1 MEVERERLKLRD
13 DPKVISPPSLDPAW
27 KCGTAV
33 VVRGFIANAKL
44 DIEINGAIVVAGF
57 PGGFPV
63 PNGALVPLPSPLTAG
78 QQIRARQKF
87 GGATSGWSANVITR
101 NHTQEFPAG

>member
-44 DIEINGAIVVAGF
+44 DPRSTERSLS
-57 PGGFPV
+57 PGSRVGSLCPM
-63 PNGALVPLPSPLTAG
+63 APSFLC
-78 QQIRARQKF
+78 RAR
-87 GGATSGWSANVITR
+87 
-101 NHTQEFPAG
+101 